1 MKTISAVRLVCAA
14 ALLAALCMLV
24 LAGCA
29 RRADV
34 CDVLAAALGSA
45 PDRPEGTVYSTSAE
59 SDSPSA
65 LDSRLAAVLWGNGS
79 PPPAFALVNSAAVFL
94 PTGQVPFEAA
104 VLECTSTDSAAD
116 VALMCCERGEA
127 LGRVAGD
134 SAAEVS
140 VAIYARYV
148 VALLCRSPEAVQKVA
163 GAAVRK
169 G

>member
-14 ALLAALCMLV
+14 ALLAALLM

-45 PDRPEGTVYSTSAE
+45 PDRPEGSVYSTSAE
-59 SDSPSA
+59 SGSPCA
-65 LDSRLAAVLWGNGS
+65 LDSELAAVLWGNGS

-94 PTGQVPFEAA
+94 PTGGQVAFEAA

-116 VALMCCERGEA
+116 VALMCCERGES
-127 LGRVAGD
+127 LGR
-134 SAAEVS
+134 AAEVS
-140 VAIYARYV
+140 VAIYGRYV
-148 VALLCRSPEAVQKVA
+148 VALLCRSPETVQKAA

>member
-14 ALLAALCMLV
+14 ALLAALLM

-59 SDSPSA
+59 SGSPCA
-65 LDSRLAAVLWGNGS
+65 LDSELAAVLWGNGS

-94 PTGQVPFEAA
+94 PTGQVAFEAA
-104 VLECTSTDSAAD
+104 VLECTSTDSASD

-127 LGRVAGD
+127 LGRAAGD
-134 SAAEVS
+134 SGAEVS
-140 VAIYARYV
+140 VAIYGRYV
-148 VALLCRSPEAVQKVA
+148 VALLCRSPETVQKAA

>member
-94 PTGQVPFEAA
+94 PTGQAPTSVTRARNSPT
-104 VLECTSTDSAAD
+104 VLMRIPTTIFRFRWTATMPEGAGEDFRKPSAQS
-116 VALMCCERGEA
+116 R
-127 LGRVAGD
+127 
-134 SAAEVS
+134 SN
-140 VAIYARYV
+140 AR
-148 VALLCRSPEAVQKVA
+148 SSE
-163 GAAVRK
+163 
-169 G
+169 